1 RILCWIPTSPT
12 NLAARA
18 KSVKDTWGKRCDMLL
33 FFSSKADASFPAI
46 GLNVGEGRKRLF
58 NKTRASLRYIYQR
71 HINHAHWFLKADDD
85 TYVIM
90 ENLRYFLS
98 KLNPSD
104 PHYIGRMFTSYGGY
118 NTGARIPLTIHT
130 QEREDA
136 DRMSTQNEIKRQRI
150 LCWIPTSPNNL
161 VERAKSVKDTWGKR
175 CDMLLF
181 FSSIE
186 DVTIP
191 VIGLNVKEGR
201 HNLYAKTRASLEYIY
216 QHHLDDVDWFLKA
229 DDDTYVIMENLRYFL
244 SKLNPSDPH
253 YIGRMFTSYGGY
265 NTGGAGYVFSR
276 ETLRIFKRA
285 LDEGGCPR
293 RGGEDTWV
301 ARCLR
306 AQGVKPVSTRDSSG
320 RETFFQFGIAAQLIP
335 GRPNDFLSNYS
346 LPLPYK
352 NGPECCSDYPNTFH
366 KVKTEMMYLLEY
378 LI

>member
-1 RILCWIPTSPT
+1 M
-12 NLAARA
+12 
-18 KSVKDTWGKRCDMLL
+18 KSSL
-33 FFSSKADASFPAI
+33 
-46 GLNVGEGRKRLF
+46 
-58 NKTRASLRYIYQR
+58 RASYPFGRY
-71 HINHAHWFLKADDD
+71 LKVWHTRECQAREDA
-85 TYVIM
+85 TAR
-90 ENLRYFLS
+90 EGKESTRS
-98 KLNPSD
+98 KLQKNMVRLDLSL
-104 PHYIGRMFTSYGGY
+104 RNFTLQFTSILVLGMVTMFVLEHNNYMQY
-118 NTGARIPLTIHT
+118 WHKRFETARIPLTIHN

-136 DRMSTQNEIKRQRI
+136 DRMSSQNEIRRQRI

-181 FSSIE
+181 FSSTG
-186 DVTIP
+186 DATIP

-216 QHHLDDVDWFLKA
+216 QHHLDVDWFLKA

-276 ETLRIFKRA
+276 ETLRVFKRT
-285 LDEGGCPR
+285 LYEGGCPR

-306 AQGVKPVSTRDSSG
+306 VQDVKPVSTRDSSG
-320 RETFFQFGIAAQLIP
+320 RETFFQFGIAPQLIP

-346 LPLPYK
+346 YPLPYK

-366 KVKTEMMYLLEY
+366 KVKPEMMYLLEY
-378 LI
+378 LIYRVKLRPERNN